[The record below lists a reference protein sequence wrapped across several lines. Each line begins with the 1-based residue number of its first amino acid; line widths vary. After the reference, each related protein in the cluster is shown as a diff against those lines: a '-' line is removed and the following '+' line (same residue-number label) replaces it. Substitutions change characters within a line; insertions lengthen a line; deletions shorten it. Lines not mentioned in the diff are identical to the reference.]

1 MMRLPALDPHER
13 AYLQALQPSTPVRVF
28 ACRLR
33 QRLLAS
39 LGAAVEVGETPC
51 DPMRDQA
58 MHAGSEPAILIEPE
72 LAAAWLALR
81 LGGKAGCTGGLI
93 RDDDLT
99 APFRL
104 LIRRTL
110 AESVVNAG
118 KADWPQ
124 AMRLRIAMGG
134 RMGAIDIFWNS
145 ANAMAWAHRTIR
157 EKA

>member
-1 MMRLPALDPHER
+1 MMRLPALDPRER
-13 AYLQALQPSTPVRVF
+13 AYLQALQPSTPVRAF
-28 ACRLR
+28 ANRLR

-39 LGAAVEVGETPC
+39 LRAAVEVGEAPC
-51 DPMRDQA
+51 DSLRDQA
-58 MHAGSEPAILIEPE
+58 IHAGNEPVILIEAE

-81 LGGKAGCTGGLI
+81 LGGKTGSMGGLI
-93 RDDDLT
+93 KDDTLV
-99 APFRL
+99 APFRT

-124 AMRLRIAMGG
+124 AMRLRIALGG
-134 RMGAIDIFWNS
+134 RTGSVDIFWNS
-145 ANAMAWAHRTIR
+145 AHALAWAHRTIR